1 MSDDYNQDK
10 DSDSFEKDLTPEIP
24 KAKSSSSKKRIT
36 LRQAIEY
43 GEYDVTYLSTFPEWH
58 ELPKHMQFEY
68 LNEAMDNRRKQLLQ
82 HWAYINRTSNWSV
95 RDDLKEIS
103 AGIEKQLDELE
114 RDRQK
119 IMAEYLK

>member
-1 MSDDYNQDK
+1 MSFDEDFDP
-10 DSDSFEKDLTPEIP
+10 KDLNTNLQQFP
-24 KAKSSSSKKRIT
+24 KNASQKPKKTALT

-43 GEYDVTYLSTFPEWH
+43 GEYDVAYLSTFPEWH
-58 ELPKHMQFEY
+58 ELPKHIQFEY